1 MKNIRICIVGLGYV
15 GLPIAM
21 TLSKKFQVIGY
32 DINKQRINELKNKID
47 STNEVKFENFN
58 NYQKKIRFTFKKKD
72 IQNCNFFIITVP
84 TPVNKLNKP
93 DLSFLKSATN
103 IVSECLKKKD
113 VVVYESTT
121 YPGCTDEIC
130 IPLLENKSKMRVNRD
145 FYCGYS
151 PERINPGDKI
161 HKLEKINK
169 IISATNSKGLK
180 IIKFVY
186 KNVTKKKIITT
197 KSIKIAEGAKIIENT
212 QRDINIALMNELSM
226 LFNKLNI
233 DFSEVLKAAKTK
245 WNFLNFKPGLV
256 GGHCI
261 GVDPYYLAHR
271 ARTKNFNTKIILS
284 GRMINENMHK
294 YLVKNFEKKFKSK
307 KKYEK
312 KNILLIGMTFKEN
325 VPDCRNSQSLK
336 IATSLKKKYKNVYLF
351 DPLINHSIEGCI
363 TIKNFN
369 NLQKYKNFFDGLI
382 ILVSHK
388 EIINKGKNFFIK
400 LCKKD
405 GIFFDIK
412 NIFKN
417 YSDFKF

>member
-1 MKNIRICIVGLGYV
+1 
-15 GLPIAM
+15 
-21 TLSKKFQVIGY
+21 
-32 DINKQRINELKNKID
+32 
-47 STNEVKFENFN
+47 
-58 NYQKKIRFTFKKKD
+58 
-72 IQNCNFFIITVP
+72 
-84 TPVNKLNKP
+84 
-93 DLSFLKSATN
+93 
-103 IVSECLKKKD
+103 
-113 VVVYESTT
+113 
-121 YPGCTDEIC
+121 
-130 IPLLENKSKMRVNRD
+130 MRVNRD

-186 KNVTKKKIITT
+186 KNVTKKIITT

-294 YLVKNFEKKFKSK
+294 YLVKKF
-307 KKYEK
+307 
-312 KNILLIGMTFKEN
+312 
-325 VPDCRNSQSLK
+325 
-336 IATSLKKKYKNVYLF
+336 
-351 DPLINHSIEGCI
+351 
-363 TIKNFN
+363 
-369 NLQKYKNFFDGLI
+369 
-382 ILVSHK
+382 
-388 EIINKGKNFFIK
+388 
-400 LCKKD
+400 
-405 GIFFDIK
+405 
-412 NIFKN
+412 
-417 YSDFKF
+417 